1 MYLFPLRLVDC
12 RCFFVMSNIEVFYF
26 VGLVAPISLQE
37 LSDWKLSQ
45 FPSLTLSLAVE
56 LPRQS
61 VKYLAA
67 SLDTEGASGVNPHH
81 HGAMLLPTPVWK
93 GEGWVGQLPLPSSL
107 SPNPEPV
114 LRFGGLGGREGR

>member
-1 MYLFPLRLVDC
+1 MK
-12 RCFFVMSNIEVFYF
+12 FFF

-45 FPSLTLSLAVE
+45 FPSLTPSLAVE

-93 GEGWVGQLPLPSSL
+93 GERLRVKLPPLSSL
-107 SPNPEPV
+107 SPTPEPV
-114 LRFGGLGGREGR
+114 LRFGRGKRGRGGGNHPSSPSPPQTKN